1 MTAFTSLPKMESSDP
16 RPGAARIADGLTD
29 TRNKKEPGMKIYED
43 YTRFWTVCTVVGIAF
58 TAYLAVT
65 GSQLLEMIAV
75 YVGHDNSSQKVI
87 LLCVALASS
96 VAAAAPLY
104 MLAKLFRINIKDKK
118 SD

>member
-1 MTAFTSLPKMESSDP
+1 
-16 RPGAARIADGLTD
+16 
-29 TRNKKEPGMKIYED
+29 MKIYED
-43 YTRFWTVCTVVGIAF
+43 YTRFWTACTVAGLAF

-75 YVGHDNSSQKVI
+75 YAGHDNSSQKVI

-104 MLAKLFRINIKDKK
+104 VAAKIFRIDIKDKK
-118 SD
+118 PE